1 VSRVGTVE
9 RAIHRMLRAGS
20 IDGETALLTILRAR
34 SGELRI

>member
-1 VSRVGTVE
+1 VSRIGRIE
-9 RAIHRMLRAGS
+9 RAVHRMLRAGA

>member
-1 VSRVGTVE
+1 
-9 RAIHRMLRAGS
+9 MLRAGS